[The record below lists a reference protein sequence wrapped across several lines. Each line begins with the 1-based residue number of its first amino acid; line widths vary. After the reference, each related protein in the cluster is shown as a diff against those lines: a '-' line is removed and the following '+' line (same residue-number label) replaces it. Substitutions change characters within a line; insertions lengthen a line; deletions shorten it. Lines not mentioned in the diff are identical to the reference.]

1 MLTKRGTEAP
11 WHPRQQQQQQQQQ
24 QQTIQNNCRGYQSTY
39 LPTDLQEQLSKKDP
53 THYQLGKT
61 PVNFHFIVTNFKE
74 IKVTLY
80 VFCVAEIIADE
91 MMVLL

>member
-11 WHPRQQQQQQQQQ
+11 WHPQQQQQ

-61 PVNFHFIVTNFKE
+61 PVNFHFILTNFKRNKTN
-74 IKVTLY
+74 IVCIF
-80 VFCVAEIIADE
+80 V
-91 MMVLL
+91 